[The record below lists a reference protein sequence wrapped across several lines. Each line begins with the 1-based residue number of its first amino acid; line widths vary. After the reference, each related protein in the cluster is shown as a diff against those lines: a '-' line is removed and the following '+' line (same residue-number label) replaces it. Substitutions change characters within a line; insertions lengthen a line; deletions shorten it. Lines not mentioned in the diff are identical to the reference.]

1 MRSRAAI
8 GDHPLHPAIVGI
20 PIGAFTVT
28 LVADLLALTGQPGA
42 WEPTARYAL
51 AVGIVG
57 ALVAAVFG
65 FVDYFGVEMSRAG
78 KALVAWHLRL
88 NLTAVV
94 LFAVSFWLR
103 LGAAPPWSLAVGA
116 STLAYVVLMGGGWL
130 GGKLVFEHKVGVVEH
145 ADEEATAIGQ
155 RERL

>member
-8 GDHPLHPAIVGI
+8 GSHPLHPAIAAI

-28 LVADLLALTGQPGA
+28 LVADVLTLAGRPGT
-42 WEPTARYAL
+42 WYDTARYAL
-51 AVGIVG
+51 AVGIAG
-57 ALVAAVFG
+57 ALVAAVLG
-65 FVDYFGVEMSRAG
+65 FVDYFGVQMSKAG

-88 NLTAVV
+88 NLAAVV
-94 LFAVSFWLR
+94 LFAVSLWLR
-103 LGAAPPWSLAVGA
+103 LGAAERWGLAFAA
-116 STLAYVVLMGGGWL
+116 STVAYLLLMGGGWL
-130 GGKLVFEHKVGVVEH
+130 GGKLVFEHKIGVIEH